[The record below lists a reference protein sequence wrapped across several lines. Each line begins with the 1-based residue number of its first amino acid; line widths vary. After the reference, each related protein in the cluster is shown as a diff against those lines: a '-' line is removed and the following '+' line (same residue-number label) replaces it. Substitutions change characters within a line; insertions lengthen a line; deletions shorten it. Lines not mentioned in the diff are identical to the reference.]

1 MYVYL
6 QRDYYKMKKLI
17 ILLFLV
23 SIAGAI
29 FSQPVIPDRPW
40 LQGDKP
46 EIFQKLE
53 ISHDPQIERL
63 VGLHIRKNEASKG
76 IQGFRVEIFFSS
88 ALDARQKALNT
99 KAAFLKDYPEVNVY
113 VIYLSPDFKVRVGD
127 FRTKNEA
134 LALMKKIQDRFPK
147 AFIVPDIIE
156 FPILYQ
162 QQP

>member
-1 MYVYL
+1 
-6 QRDYYKMKKLI
+6 MKTS
-17 ILLFLV
+17 ILWLFLV
-23 SIAGAI
+23 FIAGTCYA
-29 FSQPVIPDRPW
+29 QPVNQDKPW
-40 LQGDKP
+40 PQGEKP
-46 EIFQKLE
+46 EIFQKLG

-99 KAAFLKDYPEVNVY
+99 KAAFLKEYPDINVY

-156 FPILYQ
+156 FPILN
-162 QQP
+162 